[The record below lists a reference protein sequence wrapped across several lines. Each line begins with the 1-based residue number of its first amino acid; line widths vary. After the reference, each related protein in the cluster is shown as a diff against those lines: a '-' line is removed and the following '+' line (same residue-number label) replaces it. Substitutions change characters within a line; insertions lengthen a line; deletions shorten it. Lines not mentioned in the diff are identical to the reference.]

1 MRSADGGTRSGVQPG
16 GEASTLA
23 TVDQDVPPLVF
34 GDFLSRD
41 EFLRRWDAMP
51 ELKRAELIRGIVY
64 MPPSPVSWEH
74 GGTENDVSTWL
85 GVYKAATPGCAG
97 ANNATWLMTE
107 DSAPQPDTSLRI
119 LPEYGGQS
127 RIQGRYAA
135 GAPEFL
141 AEICISSTAYD
152 LHQKL
157 EVYEEAGVQEY
168 LAVLMREREVRW
180 HRLAAGH
187 FEVVPAPEEGI
198 YRSAVFPGLWLDA
211 PALLAGNLARVLA
224 VLNDG
229 INSAE
234 HRAFVEQ
241 LAVRRQA

>member
-1 MRSADGGTRSGVQPG
+1 
-16 GEASTLA
+16 
-23 TVDQDVPPLVF
+23 
-34 GDFLSRD
+34 
-41 EFLRRWDAMP
+41 
-51 ELKRAELIRGIVY
+51 

-74 GGTENDVSTWL
+74 GGTENDVSAWL
-85 GVYKAATPGCAG
+85 AVYKAATPGCAA
-97 ANNATWLMTE
+97 ANNATWLMAD
-107 DSAPQPDTSLRI
+107 DSAPQPDTSLCI
-119 LPEYGGQS
+119 LPEHGGQS
-127 RIQGRYAA
+127 RMDGPYPS

-141 AEICISSTAYD
+141 VEVCVSRTAYD

-157 EVYEEAGVQEY
+157 ELYQQSGVQEY

-187 FEVVPAPEEGI
+187 FEVVPAPADGI
-198 YRSAVFPGLWLDA
+198 YRSAIFPGLWLDA
-211 PALLAGNLARVLA
+211 PALLAGNLARVLG

-241 LAVRRQA
+241 LAARRQA